1 MAHTLTSGR
10 IVVGVDGS
18 VASAAAVRWAVREAR
33 LRGATVH
40 LVCAYHYD
48 PRMRAP
54 YASWAK
60 VQSQDEGH
68 AGARANLAAA
78 ADIARRDLP
87 PDQLTAELADE
98 LPVRALLDRAAQ
110 AELLVL
116 GATRPL
122 CKPGQPPPAM
132 DPVARDCL
140 RLARCPVVVV
150 TPGNQ
155 PASGMSAR
163 QPAVGVPAPVAG

>member
-1 MAHTLTSGR
+1 MARTRTSRR

-18 VASAAAVRWAVREAR
+18 AASAAAVRWAAREAR

-48 PRMRAP
+48 SRMRAP

-60 VQSQDEGH
+60 APSRDEGH
-68 AGARANLAAA
+68 AGARAMLAAA
-78 ADIARRDLP
+78 EDIARHDLP

-98 LPVRALLDRAAQ
+98 LPVQVLLDRATD

-116 GATRPL
+116 GATRPA
-122 CKPGQPPPAM
+122 CEPGQPPPAV
-132 DPVARDCL
+132 DPVVRDCL
-140 RLARCPVVVV
+140 RLSPCPVVVV
-150 TPGNQ
+150 APGNQ
-155 PASGMSAR
+155 PARGVSAR
-163 QPAVGVPAPVAG
+163 QPAAVVPACVGG